1 MARVHVAVSDLIFSS
16 RIAAE
21 ARAAG
26 AEVCWVRS
34 QSVCADW
41 EAQSPH
47 LLIVDLNLTSVDP
60 LAVIRRARSLPTPP
74 KIIAFLSHV
83 QRDLAQQAA
92 ETGADAVLPRSAFV
106 VQLPELLRGIK

>member
-1 MARVHVAVSDLIFSS
+1 MARVHAAVSDLIFSS

-26 AEVCWVRS
+26 VEVSWVRS
-34 QSVCADW
+34 QSACDDW
-41 EAQSPH
+41 DAQSPQ
-47 LLIVDLNLTSVDP
+47 LLIVDLNMTSVDP

-74 KIIAFLSHV
+74 KIVAFLSHV

-92 ETGADAVLPRSAFV
+92 DSGADAVLPRSAFV
-106 VQLPELLRGIK
+106 AQLPELLRGNK